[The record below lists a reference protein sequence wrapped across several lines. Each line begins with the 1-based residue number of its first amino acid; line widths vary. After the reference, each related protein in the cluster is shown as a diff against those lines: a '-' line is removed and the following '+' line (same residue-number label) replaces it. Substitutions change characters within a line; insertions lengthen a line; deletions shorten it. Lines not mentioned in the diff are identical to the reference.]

1 VAPPTPIAL
10 PLSTETPLPV
20 SERSRRRTAEELS
33 DYVLQ
38 LGELLLRYGCPAY
51 RVENLIRVV
60 AELEDHEAESFAL
73 PTALFVSVARVENA
87 PGRVAPVHRMAR
99 VREWG
104 IDLEKLLHV
113 DRVFNDVAA
122 GKRSIEDAREE
133 LVSLETR
140 PRTYSAPW
148 IWLAM
153 AASGAGAAV
162 LFRGGVADVAAATLV
177 ALVIHALGQLL
188 GRHPQ
193 ARFLNDFVGALLA
206 SLLATGATITL
217 GCSRDAVLL
226 AGLLTLFPGM
236 TFTTGLAELVQ
247 KNLVAGAARLM
258 EASVTFIALV
268 FGIALSVTLTTW
280 LAIEATSPAPSAG
293 LPLPIQAIAATGVS
307 LALGVLFQVPKRLLW
322 TALVS
327 GGAGYVA
334 TALAGPNLPPHAAA
348 FLAAT
353 AVCSLA
359 NVLARTTGR
368 PAQLYHLPGMMLL
381 VPGSLGFLSLEEMLR
396 GTYQAGVAKGLQAL
410 LIAGGLVM
418 GVLVANVILPPK
430 KLL

>member
-1 VAPPTPIAL
+1 
-10 PLSTETPLPV
+10 
-20 SERSRRRTAEELS
+20 
-33 DYVLQ
+33 
-38 LGELLLRYGCPAY
+38 
-51 RVENLIRVV
+51 
-60 AELEDHEAESFAL
+60 
-73 PTALFVSVARVENA
+73 
-87 PGRVAPVHRMAR
+87 MAR

-104 IDLEKLLHV
+104 IDLDKLLHV
-113 DRVFNDVAA
+113 DRVFNEVAA
-122 GKRSIEDAREE
+122 GKRTVEAAREE
-133 LVSLETR
+133 LLSLETR
-140 PRTYSAPW
+140 ASTYGAPW

-153 AASGAGAAV
+153 AATGAGAAV
-162 LFRGGVADVAAATLV
+162 LFRGRAFDVAAATLV
-177 ALVIHALGQLL
+177 ALVIHALGRVL

-193 ARFLNDFVGALLA
+193 ARFLNDFVGSLLA
-206 SLLATGATITL
+206 SLLATGATVAL

-258 EASVTFIALV
+258 EASVTFVALI

-280 LAIEATSPAPSAG
+280 LGVTAASPAPGSG
-293 LPLPIQAIAATGVS
+293 LPIPIQAVAATVVS

-334 TALAGPNLPPHAAA
+334 TALAGPNLPPHVAA

-353 AVCSLA
+353 TVCSLA
-359 NVLARTTGR
+359 NVLARSTGR

-396 GTYQAGVAKGLQAL
+396 GTYEAGVAKGLQAL

>member
-1 VAPPTPIAL
+1 MTPIAL

-73 PTALFVSVARVENA
+73 PTALFVSVTPRAQA

-113 DRVFNDVAA
+113 DRVFNEVAA
-122 GKRSIEDAREE
+122 GKRTIEAAREE

-140 PRTYSAPW
+140 ASTYGAGW

-153 AASGAGAAV
+153 ASTGAGAAV
-162 LFRGGVADVAAATLV
+162 LFRGGAVDVAAATLV
-177 ALVIHALGQLL
+177 ALVIHALGRLL

-193 ARFLNDFVGALLA
+193 ARFLNDFAGALFA
-206 SLLATGATITL
+206 SLLATAATVVA

-258 EASVTFIALV
+258 EASVTFVALV
-268 FGIALSVTLTTW
+268 FGIALSVTITTW
-280 LAIEATSPAPSAG
+280 LGVAASSPAPGAG
-293 LPLPIQAIAATGVS
+293 LALPIQAVAAIGVS
-307 LALGVLFQVPKRLLW
+307 LALGVLFQVPKSLLW

-334 TALAGPNLPPHAAA
+334 TAVAGPNLPAHVAA

-353 AVCSLA
+353 TVCALA
-359 NVLARTTGR
+359 NVLARSTGR

-396 GTYQAGVAKGLQAL
+396 GTYEAGVAKGLQAL

-418 GVLVANVILPPK
+418 GVLVANVIVPPK